1 MKIFPKLFITFSA
14 SFIAVIAMMI
24 GFISF
29 NIAER
34 FAGYVQQVE
43 METLENY
50 SSVFEDYYGE
60 VRTWRFIKSDPRI
73 ANVLLNPRGRF
84 DENII
89 TSRSAVPF
97 GYEKEYRFYFDVT
110 EKNKNSKRK
119 NKKILKKKV
128 IDSFPGRLILL
139 DKDNKVLVGTT
150 NFPKNSIKVPI
161 NYKDKKIGALV
172 LTPAPIFSKEEDLR
186 FVQATR
192 STLYSVGVIALFMA
206 AIISLLLTLN
216 FTGPVR
222 KLARATKGLI
232 GGELKT
238 RVNIKNKD
246 ELGKLSRDFNVLA
259 KTLDK
264 NAETQKQWLADISHE
279 LRTPLAILKSE
290 LEAIEDGVREF
301 DEEALVSLSNEVN
314 RLSTLVND
322 LYELTLSD
330 IGAMKYQMNEVDL
343 KDILSKAIDS
353 YIERFKS
360 QEIKVQIHMDESIV
374 ILGDQT
380 RLTQLFTN
388 LLENSLRYTDSQGI
402 IEIELATQNGN
413 AIITFSD
420 SAPGVDQKSI
430 EKIFD
435 RFYREELSRSRE
447 KGGAGLG
454 LAICAEIID
463 AHSGTIAA
471 EPSKLGGVRII
482 IELNKAE

>member
-14 SFIAVIAMMI
+14 SFIVVIAMMI
-24 GFISF
+24 GFISW
-29 NIAER
+29 NISER
-34 FAGYVQQVE
+34 FSGYVRQLE
-43 METLENY
+43 METLEVY
-50 SSVFEDYYGE
+50 ATVFEDYYGE

-73 ANVLLNPRGRF
+73 ANIILNPRGRF
-84 DENII
+84 DENVI
-89 TSRSAVPF
+89 TSRAIEPF
-97 GYEKEYRFYFDVT
+97 GYEKEYRFYFDGI
-110 EKNKNSKRK
+110 EKKQNSRKKNT
-119 NKKILKKKV
+119 KKIKPNML
-128 IDSFPGRLILL
+128 PGRLILL
-139 DKDNKVLVGTT
+139 DKNNEVIVGIKD
-150 NFPKNSIKVPI
+150 FPENSINAPI
-161 NYKDKKIGALV
+161 NYKNKQIGT
-172 LTPAPIFSKEEDLR
+172 LTLIPARFLSKEEDLR
-186 FVQATR
+186 FQEATR
-192 STLYSVGVIALFMA
+192 STLYSVGAIALVIAAL
-206 AIISLLLTLN
+206 ISLLLTLN

-232 GGELKT
+232 GGEFKT

-264 NAETQKQWLADISHE
+264 NAESQKQWLADISHE

-301 DEEALVSLSNEVN
+301 DQEAHKSLSSEVN

-330 IGAMKYQMNEVDL
+330 IGAMRYQMDEVDL
-343 KDILSKAIDS
+343 KEILNKAIES

-360 QEIKVQIHMDESIV
+360 QGIELKIEINESIT
-374 ILGDQT
+374 ILGDEL

-388 LLENSLRYTDSQGI
+388 LLENSLRYTDSPGV
-402 IEIELATQNGN
+402 IEISLITLNNN
-413 AIITFSD
+413 AEITFSD
-420 SAPGVDQKSI
+420 SSPGVKQSSI
-430 EKIFD
+430 DKIFD

-463 AHSGTIAA
+463 AHSGTIKAS
-471 EPSKLGGVRII
+471 PSDLNGLRII
-482 IELNKAE
+482 MEFNKVD

>member
-14 SFIAVIAMMI
+14 SFIVVIAMMI
-24 GFISF
+24 GFISW
-29 NIAER
+29 NLEER
-34 FAGYVQQVE
+34 FTGYVRQIESEE
-43 METLENY
+43 MER
-50 SSVFEDYYGE
+50 SAKVFEDYYGE

-73 ANVLLNPRGRF
+73 ANVILDQRGRF

-89 TSRSAVPF
+89 TSRSD
-97 GYEKEYRFYFDVT
+97 ESSIIQKEYRYYFD
-110 EKNKNSKRK
+110 EIRK
-119 NKKILKKKV
+119 NKKISNSL
-128 IDSFPGRLILL
+128 PGRLILL
-139 DKDNKVLVGTT
+139 NKDNEVIAGVEYL
-150 NFPKNSIKVPI
+150 PKKSIKVPL
-161 NYKDKKIGALV
+161 NYKDNKIGTLALIS
-172 LTPAPIFSKEEDLR
+172 APFLSKQEDLR
-186 FVQATR
+186 FQQATR
-192 STLYSVGVIALFMA
+192 STLYSVGAIALVIAAL
-206 AIISLLLTLN
+206 ISLLLTLN

-222 KLARATKGLI
+222 KLARATKSLI
-232 GGELKT
+232 GGEFKT

-264 NAETQKQWLADISHE
+264 NAESQKQWLADISHE

-301 DEEALVSLSNEVN
+301 DQEAHKSLSNEVN

-330 IGAMKYQMNEVDL
+330 IGAMRYQMDEVDL
-343 KDILSKAIDS
+343 KEILNKAIES

-360 QEIKVQIHMDESIV
+360 QGIELKIEINESIT
-374 ILGDQT
+374 ILGDQL

-388 LLENSLRYTDSQGI
+388 LLENSLRYTDSPGI
-402 IEIELATQNGN
+402 IEISLITLNNN
-413 AIITFSD
+413 AVITFSD
-420 SAPGVDQKSI
+420 SSPGVKQSSI
-430 EKIFD
+430 DKIFD

-463 AHSGTIAA
+463 AHSGTIKAS
-471 EPSKLGGVRII
+471 PSDLNGLRII
-482 IELNKAE
+482 IEFNKVD

>member
-14 SFIAVIAMMI
+14 SFIVVIAMMI
-24 GFISF
+24 GFISW
-29 NIAER
+29 NLEER
-34 FAGYVQQVE
+34 FTGYVRQIESEE
-43 METLENY
+43 MER
-50 SSVFEDYYGE
+50 SAKVFEDYYGE

-73 ANVLLNPRGRF
+73 ANVILDQRGRF

-89 TSRSAVPF
+89 TSRSD
-97 GYEKEYRFYFDVT
+97 GSSIIEKEYRYYFD
-110 EKNKNSKRK
+110 EIRK
-119 NKKILKKKV
+119 NKKISNSL
-128 IDSFPGRLILL
+128 PGRLILL
-139 DKDNKVLVGTT
+139 NKDNEVIAGVEYL
-150 NFPKNSIKVPI
+150 PKKSIKVPL
-161 NYKDKKIGALV
+161 NYKDNKIGTLALIS
-172 LTPAPIFSKEEDLR
+172 APFLSKQEDLR
-186 FVQATR
+186 FQQATR
-192 STLYSVGVIALFMA
+192 STLYSVGAIALVIAAL
-206 AIISLLLTLN
+206 ISLLLTLN

-222 KLARATKGLI
+222 KLARATKSLI
-232 GGELKT
+232 GGEFKT

-264 NAETQKQWLADISHE
+264 NAESQKQWLADISHE

-301 DEEALVSLSNEVN
+301 DQEAHKSLSNEVN

-330 IGAMKYQMNEVDL
+330 IGAMRYQMDEVDL
-343 KDILSKAIDS
+343 KEILNKAIES

-360 QEIKVQIHMDESIV
+360 QGIELKIEINESIT
-374 ILGDQT
+374 ILGDQL

-388 LLENSLRYTDSQGI
+388 LLENSLRYTDSPGI
-402 IEIELATQNGN
+402 IEISLITLNNN
-413 AIITFSD
+413 AVITFSD
-420 SAPGVDQKSI
+420 SSPGVKQSSI
-430 EKIFD
+430 DKIFD

-463 AHSGTIAA
+463 AHSGTIKAS
-471 EPSKLGGVRII
+471 PSDLNGLRII
-482 IELNKAE
+482 IEFNKVD

>member
-150 NFPKNSIKVPI
+150 NFPKN
-161 NYKDKKIGALV
+161 
-172 LTPAPIFSKEEDLR
+172 
-186 FVQATR
+186 
-192 STLYSVGVIALFMA
+192 
-206 AIISLLLTLN
+206 
-216 FTGPVR
+216 
-222 KLARATKGLI
+222 
-232 GGELKT
+232 
-238 RVNIKNKD
+238 
-246 ELGKLSRDFNVLA
+246 
-259 KTLDK
+259 
-264 NAETQKQWLADISHE
+264 
-279 LRTPLAILKSE
+279 
-290 LEAIEDGVREF
+290 
-301 DEEALVSLSNEVN
+301 
-314 RLSTLVND
+314 
-322 LYELTLSD
+322 
-330 IGAMKYQMNEVDL
+330 
-343 KDILSKAIDS
+343 
-353 YIERFKS
+353 
-360 QEIKVQIHMDESIV
+360 
-374 ILGDQT
+374 
-380 RLTQLFTN
+380 
-388 LLENSLRYTDSQGI
+388 
-402 IEIELATQNGN
+402 
-413 AIITFSD
+413 
-420 SAPGVDQKSI
+420 
-430 EKIFD
+430 
-435 RFYREELSRSRE
+435 
-447 KGGAGLG
+447 
-454 LAICAEIID
+454 
-463 AHSGTIAA
+463 
-471 EPSKLGGVRII
+471 
-482 IELNKAE
+482 

>member
-1 MKIFPKLFITFSA
+1 
-14 SFIAVIAMMI
+14 
-24 GFISF
+24 
-29 NIAER
+29 
-34 FAGYVQQVE
+34 
-43 METLENY
+43 
-50 SSVFEDYYGE
+50 
-60 VRTWRFIKSDPRI
+60 
-73 ANVLLNPRGRF
+73 
-84 DENII
+84 
-89 TSRSAVPF
+89 
-97 GYEKEYRFYFDVT
+97 
-110 EKNKNSKRK
+110 
-119 NKKILKKKV
+119 
-128 IDSFPGRLILL
+128 
-139 DKDNKVLVGTT
+139 
-150 NFPKNSIKVPI
+150 
-161 NYKDKKIGALV
+161 
-172 LTPAPIFSKEEDLR
+172 
-186 FVQATR
+186 
-192 STLYSVGVIALFMA
+192 
-206 AIISLLLTLN
+206 
-216 FTGPVR
+216 
-222 KLARATKGLI
+222 
-232 GGELKT
+232 
-238 RVNIKNKD
+238 
-246 ELGKLSRDFNVLA
+246 
-259 KTLDK
+259 
-264 NAETQKQWLADISHE
+264 
-279 LRTPLAILKSE
+279 LKSE

-471 EPSKLGGVRII
+471 EPSNLGGVRII

>member
-14 SFIAVIAMMI
+14 SFIVVIAMMI
-24 GFISF
+24 GFISW
-29 NIAER
+29 NLEER
-34 FAGYVQQVE
+34 FTGYVRQIEIEE
-43 METLENY
+43 MER
-50 SSVFEDYYGE
+50 SAKVFEDYYGE

-73 ANVLLNPRGRF
+73 ANVILDQRGRF

-89 TSRSAVPF
+89 TSRSDESSII
-97 GYEKEYRFYFDVT
+97 EKEYRYYFD
-110 EKNKNSKRK
+110 EIRK
-119 NKKILKKKV
+119 NKKISNSL
-128 IDSFPGRLILL
+128 PGRLILL
-139 DKDNKVLVGTT
+139 NKDNEVIAGVDYLPVLLKKSTKVPLNYKDNKIGTL
-150 NFPKNSIKVPI
+150 
-161 NYKDKKIGALV
+161 AL
-172 LTPAPIFSKEEDLR
+172 LPAPFLSKQEDLT
-186 FVQATR
+186 FQQATR
-192 STLYSVGVIALFMA
+192 STLYSVGAIALVIAAL
-206 AIISLLLTLN
+206 ISLLLTLN

-232 GGELKT
+232 GGEFKT

-264 NAETQKQWLADISHE
+264 NSETQKQWLADISHE

-301 DEEALVSLSNEVN
+301 DEEALSSLSNEVN

-330 IGAMKYQMNEVDL
+330 IGAMKYQMIEIDL
-343 KDILSKAIDS
+343 KEILNKTIQS

-360 QEIKVQIHMDESIV
+360 QKIELKIEINESTIM
-374 ILGDQT
+374 LGDEL

-388 LLENSLRYTDSQGI
+388 LLENSLRYTDSPGI
-402 IEIELATQNGN
+402 IEISLTTLNNN
-413 AIITFSD
+413 AVMTVAD
-420 SAPGVDQKSI
+420 SAPGVEQSSI
-430 EKIFD
+430 DKIFD

-454 LAICAEIID
+454 LAICTEIID
-463 AHSGTIAA
+463 AHSGFIKAS
-471 EPSKLGGVRII
+471 PSDLGGLRIV
-482 IELNKAE
+482 IEFSKVD